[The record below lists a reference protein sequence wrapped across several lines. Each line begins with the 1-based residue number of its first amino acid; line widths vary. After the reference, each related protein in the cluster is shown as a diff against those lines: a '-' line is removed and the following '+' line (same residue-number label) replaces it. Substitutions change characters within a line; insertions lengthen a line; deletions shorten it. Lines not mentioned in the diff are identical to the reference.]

1 MRKKTTKEFLKEEI
15 TQHSYDVTVD
25 VNNRFRYFRR
35 NNIEEN
41 TEAYLYL
48 MRITWI
54 DDGTYAK
61 DSIKYYGGYHTGPID
76 SLLNNGYVCSSTS
89 VLDIIETE
97 TVYIEYYIL
106 ETGSTQLM
114 KTMERIKLKSVKA
127 KSNADFL
134 NKNEGGGI
142 DIMPIELFEDNAEI
156 VYENTQKPDHYPI
169 LPFNRDVAEKVEK
182 LQYRYSTKKGDG
194 YTDPEHI
201 ARLVIVV
208 KEAKTIDD
216 MPLVHLL
223 MDENDEPKYSINGHH
238 SLNAYL
244 QCKTDSPHYSGVRQF
259 RAMCIPHSDWK
270 DFTDMDFRQL
280 SNLLNPRPEVYTL
293 PTTNE
298 SLAYA
303 LSEIIKTCNI
313 YTHGDKSL
321 PNTGSPIVAKFYAT
335 HKIKSPGVKSAIS
348 KMAKSILEGNTDAD
362 GDFFGYWGTK
372 TLKLT
377 ENIEYKNRYEEMEAA
392 VRKKCVDSGLY
403 GSNIWIIKLS
413 NHDDITKRINKKF
426 IFDSNGDIDNTKM
439 ASHIHFFFYYVNSSE
454 ANSKKA
460 RKKLMAKY
468 EFYREALEQCH
479 GITMSFEFLPWKKS
493 KMNIKKSNLDNII
506 SIEEVKE
513 AKVKNA

>member
-1 MRKKTTKEFLKEEI
+1 MKTTKEFLEEEI
-15 TQHSYDVTVD
+15 TENSYDVTVD

-35 NNIEEN
+35 NNIAEN
-41 TEAYLYL
+41 AEAYLYL

-61 DSIKYYGGYHTGPID
+61 DSIKYYMGYHKGAID
-76 SLLNNGYVCSSTS
+76 SLLNNGYVCSSDS
-89 VLDIIETE
+89 VLEIIETE
-97 TVYIEYYIL
+97 TVYTDYYIL
-106 ETGSTQLM
+106 ETGSTQSM
-114 KTMERIKLKSVKA
+114 KTRERIELKSVKA

-142 DIMPIELFEDNAEI
+142 DIMPITLFEDNAVI
-156 VYENTQKPDHYPI
+156 VNDNIQKLDYYPI
-169 LPFNRDVAEKVEK
+169 RSFNRDIAVKVEK
-182 LQYRYSTKKGDG
+182 LQYRFSTKKGDG
-194 YTDPEHI
+194 YTDPEHV
-201 ARLVIVV
+201 ARLVIVI

-270 DFTDMDFRQL
+270 NFTELDFRQL
-280 SNLLNPRPEVYTL
+280 SNLLNPRPEIYTL

-303 LSEIIKTCNI
+303 LSEMIKKCNL
-313 YTHGDKSL
+313 YTDGDKSL
-321 PNTGSPIVAKFYAT
+321 PNTSSPMVAKFYKS
-335 HKIKSPGVKSAIS
+335 HKIESRGVKSAIS
-348 KMAKSILEGNTDAD
+348 KLAISILEGNTDAD

-372 TLKLT
+372 KLKLV
-377 ENIEYKNRYEEMEAA
+377 ENKEYEDRYEEMEAA
-392 VRKKCVDSGLY
+392 VRKKYVDSGLY

-426 IFDSNGDIDNTKM
+426 VFDSNGDIDSTKM
-439 ASHIHFFFYYVNSSE
+439 ASHIHFFFYFVNSSE
-454 ANSKKA
+454 AKSKMA

-468 EFYREALEQCH
+468 EFYRELFEECK
-479 GITMSFEFLPWKKS
+479 GITMSFEVLPWKKS

-506 SIEEVKE
+506 NIEEAKKVKE
-513 AKVKNA
+513 KNA